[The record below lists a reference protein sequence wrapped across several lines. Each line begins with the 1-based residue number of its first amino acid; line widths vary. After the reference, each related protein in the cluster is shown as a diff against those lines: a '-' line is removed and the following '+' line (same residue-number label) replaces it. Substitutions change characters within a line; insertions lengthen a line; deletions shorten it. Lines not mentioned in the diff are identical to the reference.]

1 MTMPRPRRDVLTAI
15 GATLTAALSSNLP
28 SFLSQDFP
36 HDLYA
41 IVSEGVR
48 AHG

>member
-1 MTMPRPRRDVLTAI
+1 MTMPRPRRDVLAAI
-15 GATLTAALSSNLP
+15 GAKFTAALSLNLP

-36 HDLYA
+36 HDVHA
-41 IVSEGVR
+41 IGSEGVY